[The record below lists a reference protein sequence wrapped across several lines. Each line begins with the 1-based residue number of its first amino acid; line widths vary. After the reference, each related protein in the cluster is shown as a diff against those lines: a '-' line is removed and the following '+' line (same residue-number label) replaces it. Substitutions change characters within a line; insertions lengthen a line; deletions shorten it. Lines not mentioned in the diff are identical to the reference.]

1 LKCAVMI
8 MLACLS
14 GIASGDGYTTTQSVF
29 LMGDTSVMTWTG
41 ESRFSDYADLYWA
54 SYVSNPDRSPLAPA
68 LFGQTVDVENTMGI
82 WRMNFPFNISA
93 SSFGDGTMQSAAAVS
108 PRYDFGIGTYWRYSK
123 PMPIEGSTFGQGTA
137 TNMTAVQRN
146 TESISQEIT
155 NKFGL

>member
-1 LKCAVMI
+1 
-8 MLACLS
+8 
-14 GIASGDGYTTTQSVF
+14 
-29 LMGDTSVMTWTG
+29 
-41 ESRFSDYADLYWA
+41 
-54 SYVSNPDRSPLAPA
+54 
-68 LFGQTVDVENTMGI
+68 
-82 WRMNFPFNISA
+82 
-93 SSFGDGTMQSAAAVS
+93 MQSAAAVS